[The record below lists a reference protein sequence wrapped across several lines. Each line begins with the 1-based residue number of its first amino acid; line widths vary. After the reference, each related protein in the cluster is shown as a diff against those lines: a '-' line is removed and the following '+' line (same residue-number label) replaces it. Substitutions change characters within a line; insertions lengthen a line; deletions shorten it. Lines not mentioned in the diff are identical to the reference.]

1 MHFTMK
7 KTYIAPQTNA
17 IALNIESNILDAS
30 MRVSDETMTSN
41 DFLSN
46 KKRILFGVVNQKVLG
61 ANKLSAAHNNR
72 AI

>member
-30 MRVSDETMTSN
+30 MRVSDEEITSN

-46 KKRILFGVVNQKVLG
+46 KKENPVWGGQSKG
-61 ANKLSAAHNNR
+61 PWGE
-72 AI
+72 

>member
-1 MHFTMK
+1 MK

-30 MRVSDETMTSN
+30 PSTMRVSDDETMTSN

-46 KKRILFGVVNQKVLG
+46 KKENPVWGGQSQGPWGK
-61 ANKLSAAHNNR
+61 
-72 AI
+72 

>member
-17 IALNIESNILDAS
+17 IALNIDSSILNAS
-30 MRVSDETMTSN
+30 PGTMNVSDSETMTSN

-46 KKRILFGVVNQKVLG
+46 KKENPVWGGQSQGPWGK
-61 ANKLSAAHNNR
+61 
-72 AI
+72 

>member
-30 MRVSDETMTSN
+30 PGTMRVSDETMTSN

-46 KKRILFGVVNQKVLG
+46 KKENPVWGGQSKGPRGE
-61 ANKLSAAHNNR
+61 
-72 AI
+72 

>member
-17 IALNIESNILDAS
+17 IALNIDSNILNAS
-30 MRVSDETMTSN
+30 PGTMRVSDDETMTSN

-46 KKRILFGVVNQKVLG
+46 KKENPVWGGQSQGPWGK
-61 ANKLSAAHNNR
+61 
-72 AI
+72 

>member
-30 MRVSDETMTSN
+30 PGTMRVSDDETMTSN

-46 KKRILFGVVNQKVLG
+46 KKENPVWGGQSQGPWGK
-61 ANKLSAAHNNR
+61 
-72 AI
+72 

>member
-17 IALNIESNILDAS
+17 IALNIDSNILNMS
-30 MRVSDETMTSN
+30 MRISDDETMTSN

-46 KKRILFGVVNQKVLG
+46 KKENPVWGGQSQGPWGK
-61 ANKLSAAHNNR
+61 
-72 AI
+72 

>member
-30 MRVSDETMTSN
+30 PGTMRVSDETITSN

-46 KKRILFGVVNQKVLG
+46 KKENPVWGGTTQNGPWGK
-61 ANKLSAAHNNR
+61 
-72 AI
+72 

>member
-1 MHFTMK
+1 MK

-30 MRVSDETMTSN
+30 PGTMRVSDETITSN

-46 KKRILFGVVNQKVLG
+46 KKENPVWGGQSQGPWGK
-61 ANKLSAAHNNR
+61 
-72 AI
+72 

>member
-30 MRVSDETMTSN
+30 PGTMRVSDDETMTSN

-46 KKRILFGVVNQKVLG
+46 KKENPVWGGQSQGLWGK
-61 ANKLSAAHNNR
+61 
-72 AI
+72 

>member
-1 MHFTMK
+1 MHSTMK

-30 MRVSDETMTSN
+30 PSTMRVSDDETMTSN

-46 KKRILFGVVNQKVLG
+46 KKENPVWGGQSQGPWGK
-61 ANKLSAAHNNR
+61 
-72 AI
+72 